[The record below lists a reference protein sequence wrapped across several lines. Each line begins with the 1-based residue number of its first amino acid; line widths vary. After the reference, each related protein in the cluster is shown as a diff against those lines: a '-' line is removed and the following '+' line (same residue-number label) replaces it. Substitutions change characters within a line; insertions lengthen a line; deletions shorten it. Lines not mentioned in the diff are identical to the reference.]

1 MVRILDLK
9 SFKMKFTEK
18 INLEE
23 FNGKKYKIRIVE
35 AENDE
40 AILTHYLHNNKNG
53 VSKFYKKRQLI
64 LRKH

>member
-1 MVRILDLK
+1 
-9 SFKMKFTEK
+9 MKFTEK

-53 VSKFYKKRQLI
+53 VSKFYK
-64 LRKH
+64 

>member
-1 MVRILDLK
+1 
-9 SFKMKFTEK
+9 MKFTEK

-40 AILTHYLHNNKNG
+40 AILTHYFLHNNKNG
-53 VSKFYKKRQLI
+53 VFTNFTKKRAI
-64 LRKH
+64 NFAENINTI